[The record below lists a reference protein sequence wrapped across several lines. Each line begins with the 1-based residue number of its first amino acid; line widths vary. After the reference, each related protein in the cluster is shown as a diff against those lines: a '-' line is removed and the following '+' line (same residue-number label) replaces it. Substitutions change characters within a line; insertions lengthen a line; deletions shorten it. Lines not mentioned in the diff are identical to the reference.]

1 MSFSLVAGAF
11 IVIYI
16 TNKFTDASVP
26 TMNINSTGAKK
37 FYPAGR
43 HTTTWNSDTYYST
56 NDTKYY
62 FTVYN
67 GSDYYAIDRYQYRY
81 YSDSSD

>member
-1 MSFSLVAGAF
+1 MVEGAF

-16 TNKFTDASVP
+16 TNRFTDASVP

-43 HTTTWNSDTYYST
+43 HTTNWNSDTLYST

-67 GSDYYAIDRYQYRY
+67 GSAYYAIDRYQYRY
-81 YSDSSD
+81 YSDAD

>member
-1 MSFSLVAGAF
+1 MSFSLVTGAF
-11 IVIYI
+11 VVIYI
-16 TNKFTDASVP
+16 ANTFTDVSVP

-43 HTTTWNSDTYYST
+43 HTSNWDTDTTYST

-62 FTVYN
+62 FTVYD
-67 GSDYYAIDRYQYRY
+67 GSNYYAVERYQYRY
-81 YSDSSD
+81 YSDQ